1 MNTVLRI
8 SILGASMVIF
18 GLILLWFLMDLLVR
32 ATNIRKKRNV
42 EMDDESYNEENTIEL
57 EHKQKSAA
65 AAIAVAMALLNTS
78 FISSSPSHANDG
90 KLSAWQMSHR
100 NQQMSNR
107 LNTTYRDREK
117 K

>member
-1 MNTVLRI
+1 MNNVIRI
-8 SILGASMVIF
+8 SILGTSMVII
-18 GLILLWFLMDLLVR
+18 GLMLLWFLMDVLVR
-32 ATNIRKKRNV
+32 ITNIRKKRR
-42 EMDDESYNEENTIEL
+42 DESDDAVFSEEQNMDL

-78 FISSSPSHANDG
+78 FISSSPNYNNESQ
-90 KLSAWQMSHR
+90 LSAWQMSHR
-100 NQQMSNR
+100 NSQMANR